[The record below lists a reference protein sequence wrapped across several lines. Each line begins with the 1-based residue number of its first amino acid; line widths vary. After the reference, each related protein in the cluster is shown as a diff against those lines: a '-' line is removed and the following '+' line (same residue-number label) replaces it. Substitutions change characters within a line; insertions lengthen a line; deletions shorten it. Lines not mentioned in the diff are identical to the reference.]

1 MHTRDFISMLFAFAL
16 AAAIALAPAGA
27 REAAAVEKDPHGF
40 EPADDM
46 PYIPDLTGLRHQS
59 FKNQYG
65 QPRHLSEGVVL
76 RQSSIKD
83 GKATVPAGGL
93 YYISEVEDEVRP
105 LMRDPFFILGEHSY
119 LLKLKTARRVVRDF
133 PIKKGQKKF
142 LDGDGYRLWF
152 DYATDHY
159 QKPYA
164 QLALISPAGHWPLE
178 FPVST
183 HFEEMAEITEHD
195 FPEGESE
202 QLWRFYLEDT
212 YAYGASVFKAKEV
225 GFDKVVFDSIEYP
238 VVEEAMFS
246 FSRPWT
252 LELRQED
259 YRLYKDKRIYA
270 FRRPNGFLVRVTN
283 LTGTEVLGEKLVR
296 PSTPQGYKDA
306 ENRQDEFSL
315 TLPDEDMHI
324 EIMVDPDYLANSD
337 FVPTSMEVPYGWNEG
352 TLSLVVYEDL
362 ISLKSG
368 EAWPLD
374 DRFKVG
380 LEANALTGKLQ
391 RLVIENAEP
400 FTLDN
405 ETTSFDGPVKFS
417 HFWNRPAF
425 SVVAK
430 DFDKKKVFT
439 YYLRDRF
446 FQRTDNMVF
455 SGKKG
460 RRNIDFFVGRA
471 PTLMPLLEDTFL
483 TRLADQSLDT
493 VVEPSH
499 FTSYPKVVSDAA
511 FYAPDPT
518 APFVP
523 SQKGFV
529 RKTTKNRRG
538 ERLLSSEG
546 FIIRGSYV
554 DYDNN
559 RIVIPPSGLYY
570 TSRNARNVRALTGE
584 TFYFLGKKA
593 YLASFESATVVRKD
607 FDIDFWRLQ
616 PTGQMNPIYWQD
628 EALGYN
634 NKMVRFTEH
643 AYLDDRVMGEVNIIK
658 YSGNP
663 FGAPFHL
670 TQGFDPKDKGSRY
683 SVTELFAEGS
693 TWTIPAYVGPN
704 YIRMAEMGT
713 PVLKKFFYTYSKP
726 KQVKLEPG
734 KKAKVGAY
742 TVEMLSID
750 EENTSVT
757 VALRDKSGAVVA
769 TKTLGS
775 VKELWDVLPQ
785 HQEAVH
791 KLQLMHDDVMVE
803 IDIDLPTEDGKGVL
817 WVYKDILES
826 EMDRKLEWDSRF
838 TIRPDVCGHCYQL
851 NEILLDN
858 PEPIILDRD
867 NPTFDGPLKEDGT
880 PMFRIVIDS
889 FDGEMIFAWHVET
902 QIKDRVFKTSNLAFN
917 PRNNI
922 DVMVGA
928 NGSIEGFLRQS
939 MVERMA
945 YIEYWRRGVHPP
957 LHQGL
962 AAREMLRLQ

>member
-1 MHTRDFISMLFAFAL
+1 MHTRDLISMLLAFAL
-16 AAAIALAPAGA
+16 VATFALTPVGM
-27 REAAAVEKDPHGF
+27 REAAAVEADPHGF

-65 QPRHLSEGVVL
+65 QPRHLSEGVAL
-76 RQSSIKD
+76 RQSVVKD

-93 YYISEVEDEVRP
+93 YYVSEVEDEVRP

-119 LLKLKTARRVVRDF
+119 LLKLKTARRVVKDF
-133 PIKKGQKKF
+133 PIKKGEKKF

-152 DYATDHY
+152 DYVTDHY

-183 HFEEMAEITEHD
+183 HFQEMNEIRQHE

-202 QLWRFYLEDT
+202 QLWNFYLEDT

-225 GFDKVVFDSIEYP
+225 TFDTVVFDSIEYP
-238 VVEEAMFS
+238 VVDEAMFS

-283 LTGTEVLGEKLVR
+283 LTGSEVLAEKLVR
-296 PSTPQGYKDA
+296 PSTPQGYKDG
-306 ENRQDEFSL
+306 EGRQEEYSL
-315 TLPDEDMHI
+315 TLPEQDMHI
-324 EIMVDPDYLANSD
+324 EIMLDSDYLSNSD
-337 FVPTSMEVPYGWNEG
+337 FVPTSVDVPYGWTEG
-352 TLSLVVYEDL
+352 TLSFVIYEDL
-362 ISLKSG
+362 LTLRNG
-368 EAWPLD
+368 QPWPLD
-374 DRFKVG
+374 GRFKVG

-391 RLVIENAEP
+391 RLVLENAAP
-400 FTLDN
+400 FTLD
-405 ETTSFDGPVKFS
+405 SASGSYDGPVKFS

-430 DFDKKKVFT
+430 NFEGDKVFT

-446 FQRTDNMVF
+446 YQRTDNMVF
-455 SGKKG
+455 AADKG
-460 RRNIDFFVGRA
+460 RGDVDFFVGRT
-471 PTLMPLLEDTFL
+471 PTLVSLLEDTFL

-499 FTSYPKVVSDAA
+499 FTSYPRTVSDAA

-523 SQKGFV
+523 SQKGFT
-529 RKTTKNRRG
+529 RKKDKNRRG
-538 ERLLSSEG
+538 ESLLSSEG
-546 FIIRGSYV
+546 FVIRGSYV

-584 TFYFLGKKA
+584 TFVFLGRKA
-593 YLASFESATVVRKD
+593 YLASFESATVVRRN
-607 FDIDFWRLQ
+607 FDIDYWRLQ

-643 AYLDDRVMGEVNIIK
+643 AYLDDRVMGEVNIVK

-670 TQGFDPKDKGSRY
+670 TQGFDPKDGSNRY

-713 PVLKKFFYTYSKP
+713 PVLKRFYYTYTEP
-726 KQVKLEPG
+726 KQVKLAAGETV
-734 KKAKVGAY
+734 KLGAY
-742 TVEMLSID
+742 TLEVLSAD
-750 EENTSVT
+750 AEGTSVS
-757 VALRDKSGAVVA
+757 VALLDAGGTVVA
-769 TKTLGS
+769 SKTLGS

-785 HQEAVH
+785 QQVAVK
-791 KLQLMHDDVMVE
+791 KLQLMHGDVMAE
-803 IDIDLPTEDGKGVL
+803 IDIDNPVEDGKGVL
-817 WVYKDILES
+817 WLFTDILES
-826 EMDRKLEWDSRF
+826 EMDQKLAWDPRF

-867 NPTFDGPLKEDGT
+867 NPTYDGPLKEDGT

-889 FDGEMIFAWHVET
+889 FDGEMIHAWHVET
-902 QIKDRVFKTSNLAFN
+902 QIKDKVFKTSNLAFR

-922 DVMVGA
+922 DVLVGA
-928 NGSIEGFLRQS
+928 NGSVEGFLRQG
-939 MVERMA
+939 MLERMA

-962 AAREMLRLQ
+962 AAREALNLQ